1 MGLDHVIGELM
12 YQFQGRGNNIIYDL
26 GEICLGEN
34 AKTDQFEKV
43 SKFYNL
49 NSELE
54 FGNNFFFNMTIDFG
68 NNFFFNVTIDFGN
81 NFLKIIRIFMP
92 KLRLI

>member
-49 NSELE
+49 NLELLQC
-54 FGNNFFFNMTIDFG
+54 DYRLWKQ
-68 NNFFFNVTIDFGN
+68 
-81 NFLKIIRIFMP
+81 FLKDHTDIHAKTASDSVNILF
-92 KLRLI
+92 KGYLR